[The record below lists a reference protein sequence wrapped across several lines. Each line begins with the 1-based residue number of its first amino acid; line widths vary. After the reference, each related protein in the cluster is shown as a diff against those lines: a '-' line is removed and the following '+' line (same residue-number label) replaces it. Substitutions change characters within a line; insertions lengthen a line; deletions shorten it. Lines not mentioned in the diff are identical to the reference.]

1 MADDNPGCIVVAALR
16 RPESPHIA
24 TKSPNNGETRP
35 CPKRKHAAMS
45 RENEGVTAVGTR
57 KSTRLAINRPSFF
70 SLPAEL
76 RNVIYEA
83 ALTQDSPIE
92 IRERCKCVIQAEA
105 QLFRVSKGVR
115 CEALPYFFSYNTFSF
130 DDMEALENW
139 LQRIGRDGR
148 MFLRRIGFHED
159 QYPHNGRPGGPR
171 WSCAPFSENPSQ
183 ASHRQATRR
192 VSRLLV
198 DAAAGLQRLEVR
210 YCYCSCKMGEL
221 LQLLR
226 TVRTRPSLDP
236 VTSLPAFF
244 EEPARRKAAE
254 IADILYRDFK
264 TFFAAALDRGRLPA
278 ELARRFVVGGS
289 NFEWYPSRLVFFVG
303 AEGQQ
308 TTVAQEAVARYLEV
322 LLQNYSKYRRARCNK
337 DAT

>member
-1 MADDNPGCIVVAALR
+1 MAEIDPSCIVVAALHR
-16 RPESPHIA
+16 LENSLIA
-24 TKSPNNGETRP
+24 TRSLKTGEKLRP

-45 RENEGVTAVGTR
+45 RENEGATAVETR
-57 KSTRLAINRPSFF
+57 KSKRLAINRPSFF

-83 ALTQDSPIE
+83 ALIQDSPIE
-92 IRERCKCVIQAEA
+92 IRARSKCVIQAEA

-115 CEALPYFFSYNTFSF
+115 CEALPYFFSSNTFSF
-130 DDMEALENW
+130 DHMEVLENW
-139 LQRIGRDGR
+139 LKVIGRDGR
-148 MFLRRIGFHED
+148 IFLRQIEFHED
-159 QYPHNGRPGGPR
+159 QYPHSGRPGGPG

-183 ASHRQATRR
+183 GSHRQATRR
-192 VSRLLV
+192 VSKLLV
-198 DAAAGLQRLEVR
+198 DAAAGLQRLAVR

-221 LQLLR
+221 LQVLQ

-236 VTSLPAFF
+236 VTSLPASF
-244 EEPARRKAAE
+244 EEPGRRKAAE

-289 NFEWYPSRLVFFVG
+289 NFEWYQPRRLVVVG

-308 TTVAQEAVARYLEV
+308 KTVAQEAVARYLEV
-322 LLQNYSKYRRARCNK
+322 LLQNYSK
-337 DAT
+337 